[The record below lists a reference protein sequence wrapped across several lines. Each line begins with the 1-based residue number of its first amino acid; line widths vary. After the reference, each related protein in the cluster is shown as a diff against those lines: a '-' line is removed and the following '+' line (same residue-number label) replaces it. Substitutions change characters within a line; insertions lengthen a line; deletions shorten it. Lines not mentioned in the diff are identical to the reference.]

1 MSSYKPRESFWTYE
15 AYLKNRNSSCH
26 YNRGLYFV
34 DPSGAGYNR
43 TSAIIEF
50 QKAICEDK
58 HNEDAKYQLEIL
70 YAHDKQLVSACFQ
83 LDCSGCLAVRNEK
96 T

>member
-26 YNRGLYFV
+26 YNRGLYFAN
-34 DPSGAGYNR
+34 PSGGGFNR
-43 TSAIIEF
+43 ASAIIEF

-58 HNEDAKYQLEIL
+58 HNEDAKYQLQIL
-70 YAHDKQLVSACFQ
+70 YDHPSHLPHSCAY
-83 LDCSGCLAVRNEK
+83 LDCSGCCVIRNKK